1 VVNGPF
7 PAGPNT
13 RRRRSSGRRSTD
25 SLARSRTTPHDLW
38 RVLPDHVFELNLDE
52 RIVFANR
59 EFPGIPVER
68 MTGVSLSGLLPVEH
82 RRAFRE
88 ACRLA
93 KETRRE
99 YTFETRTDERPPWW
113 LYRVVPVPGRDGRP
127 ESLLVVRTDITS
139 QKQASDALTE
149 ESQQYRMAFE
159 SAKTGMAI
167 TSVDGSFLL
176 VNRAM
181 CHLLGCEE
189 HELLASDIYA
199 VTHPDDLV
207 ESATQARRLLMG
219 KTDTVMV
226 EKRYFHRDGHV
237 VWCRVCA
244 TAVADPE
251 GAAQYFVTIVQDISD
266 IRTNEGDRHRHERQ
280 GLEAGRLDSMQSVTG
295 EVADDLDPFVSEILE
310 RVAELRVTLE
320 SDYTPRSA
328 VDSLQAA
335 AEHQRGFLDQL
346 LTLSL
351 RRPLAKE
358 QVSVNSFLG
367 ELVDRMADG
376 HDDQPAVRLSLAEEL
391 PSVELDVG
399 QVGLALMALIG
410 NAREAAPS
418 ASEIVLESQTIR
430 LSETHCREYPGLK
443 PGTYLQIT
451 ISDSGAGMESE
462 TKLRIF
468 DPFFTTKSR
477 REHRGLGLPLARAI
491 AQQHGGALTLYS
503 EVGHGTSCML
513 FLPMRGE
520 GQESIHVPTSRG
532 NETILLAEDEEAL
545 SSVARRL
552 LERLGYNV
560 MTAVDGVE
568 ALHMFVAG
576 RDQIDLVLLDISM
589 PRMGGAEAYDR
600 IRAIDRSVPIGFMTG
615 YSAEMGIDALAHS
628 RAVLIPKPFGI
639 DELGEVVREMLD
651 RDPQDGAPVNDPSPL

>member
-1 VVNGPF
+1 MVNGPF
-7 PAGPNT
+7 PAGPST
-13 RRRRSSGRRSTD
+13 RRRRGSGRRVSD
-25 SLARSRTTPHDLW
+25 SLTRSRTTPHDLW

-68 MTGVSLSGLLPVEH
+68 MTGVALSGLLPVEH

-113 LYRVVPVPGRDGRP
+113 LYRVVPIPGRDGRP

-149 ESQQYRMAFE
+149 KAQQYRMAFE

-167 TSVDGSFLL
+167 TGVDGSFLL

-181 CHLLGCEE
+181 CQMLGYQEG
-189 HELLASDIYA
+189 ELLATDIYA
-199 VTHPDDLV
+199 VTHPDDLA

-219 KTDTVMV
+219 KSDTVMV
-226 EKRYFHRDGHV
+226 KKRYFHMDGHV

-244 TAVADPE
+244 TAAADKE
-251 GAAQYFVTIVQDISD
+251 GATQYFVTVVQDISD
-266 IRTNEGDRHRHERQ
+266 VRTDEGDRHRHERQ
-280 GLEAGRLDSMQSVTG
+280 GLEAGRLNSMHSVTG
-295 EVADDLDPFVSEILE
+295 QVAEDLDPFVSEILE
-310 RVAELRVTLE
+310 RVAELRETLE
-320 SDYTPRSA
+320 HDHTPLST

-358 QVSVNSFLG
+358 RVSVNSFLQD
-367 ELVDRMADG
+367 LVDSLADG

-399 QVGLALMALIG
+399 QVGLAVLALVG

-418 ASEIVLESQTIR
+418 AGEIILESQSIR
-430 LSETHCREYPGLK
+430 LSEMHCRENPGLT

-451 ISDSGAGMESE
+451 ISDSGTGMESE

-468 DPFFTTKSR
+468 DPFFTTKSH

-491 AQQHGGALTLYS
+491 AQQHGGVLTVYS

-513 FLPMRGE
+513 FLPIVDDA
-520 GQESIHVPTSRG
+520 QETTSTPTSLG
-532 NETILLAEDEEAL
+532 DETILLAEDEEAL
-545 SSVARRL
+545 SSVGRRL
-552 LERLGYNV
+552 LEELGYNV
-560 MTAVDGVE
+560 LTAVDGVE

-576 RDQIDLVLLDISM
+576 REQIDLVLLDISM
-589 PRMGGAEAYDR
+589 PRMGGTETYDR
-600 IRAIDRSVPIGFMTG
+600 IRAIDRSVPIAFMSG
-615 YSAEMGIDALAHS
+615 YSAEMALEAMAHS
-628 RAVLIPKPFGI
+628 RAVLIPKPCGI
-639 DELGEVVREMLD
+639 DELGGKIREMLD
-651 RDPQDGAPVNDPSPL
+651 ESSEEGTPAP